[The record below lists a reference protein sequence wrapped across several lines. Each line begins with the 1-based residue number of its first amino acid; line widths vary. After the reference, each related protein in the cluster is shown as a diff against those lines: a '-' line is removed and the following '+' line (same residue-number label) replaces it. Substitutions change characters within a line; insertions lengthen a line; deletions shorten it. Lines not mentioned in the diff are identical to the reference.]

1 MESFERELFKRR
13 KLKTSKNEFINESIG
28 FVLFA
33 NELLTFEILSNES
46 IKQYVCC
53 AYEMKYY
60 MPLKLLVHC
69 AKKLEYF
76 NLFNSF

>member
-33 NELLTFEILSNES
+33 YELLTFEILNNES

-53 AYEMKYY
+53 ASAM
-60 MPLKLLVHC
+60 
-69 AKKLEYF
+69 
-76 NLFNSF
+76 SSRI